1 MAGMTADDI
10 NKLQVIQNSLNRLLT
25 GARKGTP
32 TKDLLERTDRMSI
45 MQMVAYHTLTMVH
58 KVIQTGKPE
67 YIANKLEVVYG
78 TELERRAWG
87 GTTIRVPQY
96 NLEVSRAGF
105 IYRGANLF
113 NSLTLSIREE
123 KKTTVF
129 KASAKKWVKE
139 ISELG
144 PIDEHLV

>member
-1 MAGMTADDI
+1 
-10 NKLQVIQNSLNRLLT
+10 
-25 GARKGTP
+25 
-32 TKDLLERTDRMSI
+32 MSI

-87 GTTIRVPQY
+87 ESTIRVPRY

-113 NSLTLSIREE
+113 KCQEVGKREYR
-123 KKTTVF
+123 
-129 KASAKKWVKE
+129 
-139 ISELG
+139 
-144 PIDEHLV
+144 D

>member
-1 MAGMTADDI
+1 
-10 NKLQVIQNSLNRLLT
+10 
-25 GARKGTP
+25 
-32 TKDLLERTDRMSI
+32 

-78 TELERRAWG
+78 TELERKACG
-87 GTTIRVPQY
+87 GTMIRVPRY

-113 NSLTLSIREE
+113 NSLTLSIRQK
-123 KKTTVF
+123 KKTLVF
-129 KASAKKWVKE
+129 KGSAKEWVKE
-139 ISELG
+139 NIG
-144 PIDEHLV
+144 IRPNR